1 MPKCPFCGRNFKSSR
16 GLLQHMRRSHD
27 EYLTADPLESFARSL
42 SKEIESLSKEM
53 ESIMGPGHRRRR
65 GKKSGLFDLGL

>member
-1 MPKCPFCGRNFKSSR
+1 
-16 GLLQHMRRSHD
+16 MRRSHD